1 MQQVQ
6 PNAFKQWTTVLAII
20 ALCAGG
26 VTWLQVAPEVVMNP
40 VRNWLQEPEPAPDS
54 QPTTTVAEQPT
65 KVEAKPV
72 APAPAAPTPLAE
84 IPAPVVKTG
93 ITVSYVN
100 VRSGK
105 STSTAIVANLEAGT
119 VVELRD
125 GSNSTWQAV
134 TYQGK
139 PGYIFKEY
147 LQLQ

>member
-6 PNAFKQWTTVLAII
+6 PNALKQWTTVLAII

-40 VRNWLQEPEPAPDS
+40 VRNWLQEPTPAPDA
-54 QPTTTVAEQPT
+54 QPTTTVVQQPT

-72 APAPAAPTPLAE
+72 VPAPAAT
-84 IPAPVVKTG
+84 PAPAAAPAAKTG

-100 VRSGK
+100 VRAGK
-105 STSTAIVANLEAGT
+105 GTATPIITNLEAGT

-125 GSNSTWQAV
+125 DSNSTWQGI

-139 PGYIFKEY
+139 NGYIFKEY

>member
-6 PNAFKQWTTVLAII
+6 PNALKQWTTVLAII

-40 VRNWLQEPEPAPDS
+40 VRNWLQEPKPAPDV
-54 QPTTTVAEQPT
+54 QPTTTVVQQPT

-72 APAPAAPTPLAE
+72 TPAATPAPAAA
-84 IPAPVVKTG
+84 PAVKTG

-100 VRSGK
+100 VRAGK
-105 STSTAIVANLEAGT
+105 GTATPIITNLEAGT
-119 VVELRD
+119 VVELRSD
-125 GSNSTWQAV
+125 SNSTWQGI

-139 PGYIFKEY
+139 NGYIFKEY

>member
-1 MQQVQ
+1 MVQSAQ
-6 PNAFKQWTTVLAII
+6 PNAFKQWMTILAITG
-20 ALCAGG
+20 LCAGG
-26 VTWLQVAPEVVMNP
+26 VTWLQVAPELVVSP
-40 VRNWLQEPEPAPDS
+40 VKNWLQDS
-54 QPTTTVAEQPT
+54 QPAPELQPPTTVAQQPT

-72 APAPAAPTPLAE
+72 APAPA
-84 IPAPVVKTG
+84 PAPAAAPAVKTG

-100 VRSGK
+100 VRAGK